1 MGNKKL
7 SIITINYNNAEGLRQ
22 TLASVAMQ
30 TCREFEH
37 IIVDGGSN
45 DESVDIIREYES
57 IISNRK
63 SIILKWVSEKDNGI
77 YDAMNKGV
85 EIASGIRVVNALNR
99 SELVEDKNKG
109 VEIASGI
116 RVVNALNR
124 SELVED
130 KNKGIKKATGDYLY
144 FLNSGDVLADEKVIE
159 GLMTQ
164 LGDADILVGR
174 VNCVSNGTI
183 VGQTP
188 LLSETDMSMYQMYLH
203 GINHQSAIIR
213 RSIQLEHLYDA
224 TLKIGADWKFFVE
237 AIVLGGAMVKFVDS
251 IFANY
256 DVSGVSSNTAQLRQ
270 EREKILAD
278 ILPERIAR
286 DYLAIAPHYYDV
298 VRVEWL
304 LHHPFWYKLY
314 RGITTFARKLNK

>member
-7 SIITINYNNAEGLRQ
+7 SIITINYNNTEGLRQ

-30 TCREFEH
+30 TCRDIEH
-37 IIVDGGSN
+37 IIIDGGST
-45 DESVDIIREYES
+45 DGSVDIIRDYES
-57 IISNRK
+57 SN
-63 SIILKWVSEKDNGI
+63 SLNSNSLTLSWLSEKDKGI
-77 YDAMNKGV
+77 YDAMNKG
-85 EIASGIRVVNALNR
+85 
-99 SELVEDKNKG
+99 
-109 VEIASGI
+109 
-116 RVVNALNR
+116 
-124 SELVED
+124 
-130 KNKGIKKATGDYLY
+130 IKKANGDYLY

-188 LLSETDMSMYQMYLH
+188 LLSEADMSMYQMYLH

-213 RSIQLEHLYDA
+213 RSVQLEHLYDA

-237 AIVLGGAMVKFVDS
+237 AIILGGAKVKFVDG

-286 DYLAIAPHYYDV
+286 DYLAIAPHYYEV
-298 VRVEWL
+298 IRVEWL

-314 RGITTFARKLNK
+314 RGLTTLARKLNK

>member
-30 TCREFEH
+30 TFREFEH

-109 VEIASGI
+109 
-116 RVVNALNR
+116 
-124 SELVED
+124 
-130 KNKGIKKATGDYLY
+130 IKKATGDYLY
-144 FLNSGDVLADEKVIE
+144 FLNSGDVLADEKMIE

-286 DYLAIAPHYYDV
+286 DYLAIAPYYYDV

>member
-1 MGNKKL
+1 MRL

-30 TCREFEH
+30 TCRDIEH
-37 IIVDGGSN
+37 IIIDGGST
-45 DESVDIIREYES
+45 DGSLDIIRDYES
-57 IISNRK
+57 SN
-63 SIILKWVSEKDNGI
+63 SLNSNSLTLSWVSEKDNGI
-77 YDAMNKGV
+77 YDAM
-85 EIASGIRVVNALNR
+85 
-99 SELVEDKNKG
+99 NKG

-159 GLMTQ
+159 GLMRQ

-174 VNCVSNGTI
+174 VNCVSNGDI

-188 LLSETDMSMYQMYLH
+188 LLSESDMSMYQMYLH

-270 EREKILAD
+270 EREKILGD

-286 DYLAIAPHYYDV
+286 DYLAIAPHYYEV
-298 VRVEWL
+298 IRVEWL
-304 LHHPFWYKLY
+304 LRHPFWYKLY
-314 RGITTFARKLNK
+314 RGITTSARKIYRR

>member
-7 SIITINYNNAEGLRQ
+7 SIITINYNNAEGLQQ
-22 TLASVAMQ
+22 TLTSVAMQ
-30 TCREFEH
+30 TFREFEH
-37 IIVDGGSN
+37 IIIDGGST
-45 DESVDIIREYES
+45 DGSVDIIREYENTIKRS
-57 IISNRK
+57 VTINQSTIQV
-63 SIILKWVSEKDNGI
+63 KWVSEPDMGI
-77 YDAMNKGV
+77 YDAM
-85 EIASGIRVVNALNR
+85 
-99 SELVEDKNKG
+99 NKG

-188 LLSETDMSMYQMYLH
+188 LLSEADMSMYQMYLH

-270 EREKILAD
+270 EREKILGD

-304 LHHPFWYKLY
+304 LQHPFWYKLY

>member
-7 SIITINYNNAEGLRQ
+7 SIITINYNNAEGLQQ
-22 TLASVAMQ
+22 TLTSVAMQ
-30 TCREFEH
+30 TFREFEH
-37 IIVDGGSN
+37 IIIDGGST
-45 DESVDIIREYES
+45 DGSVDIIREYENTIKRS
-57 IISNRK
+57 VTINQSTIQV
-63 SIILKWVSEKDNGI
+63 KWVSEPDMGI
-77 YDAMNKGV
+77 YDAM
-85 EIASGIRVVNALNR
+85 
-99 SELVEDKNKG
+99 NKG

-188 LLSETDMSMYQMYLH
+188 LLSEADMSMYQMYLH

-270 EREKILAD
+270 EREKILGD

>member
-30 TCREFEH
+30 TFREFEY
-37 IIVDGGSN
+37 IIVDGGST
-45 DESVDIIREYES
+45 DGSVDVIKEYENTIKQS
-57 IISNRK
+57 VTIEQSTIQV
-63 SIILKWVSEKDNGI
+63 KWSSEPDNGI
-77 YDAMNKGV
+77 YDAMNKGI
-85 EIASGIRVVNALNR
+85 EKASG
-99 SELVEDKNKG
+99 E
-109 VEIASGI
+109 
-116 RVVNALNR
+116 
-124 SELVED
+124 
-130 KNKGIKKATGDYLY
+130 YLY

>member
-1 MGNKKL
+1 MRL

-30 TCREFEH
+30 TCHDIEH
-37 IIVDGGSN
+37 IVIDGDSTDG
-45 DESVDIIREYES
+45 SVDIINEYV
-57 IISNRK
+57 NPCMMYDV
-63 SIILKWVSEKDNGI
+63 LWVSEKDKGI

-85 EIASGIRVVNALNR
+85 
-99 SELVEDKNKG
+99 
-109 VEIASGI
+109 
-116 RVVNALNR
+116 
-124 SELVED
+124 
-130 KNKGIKKATGDYLY
+130 KKANGDYLY

-159 GLMTQ
+159 GLMRQ
-164 LGDADILVGR
+164 LGDADIVVGR
-174 VNCVSNGTI
+174 VNCVSNGDI

-237 AIVLGGAMVKFVDS
+237 AIVLGGAKVKFVDS

>member
-1 MGNKKL
+1 MVNKKL

-30 TCREFEH
+30 TFREFEH

-57 IISNRK
+57 IISNRR

-77 YDAMNKGV
+77 YDAM
-85 EIASGIRVVNALNR
+85 
-99 SELVEDKNKG
+99 NKG

-144 FLNSGDVLADEKVIE
+144 FLNSGDVLADENVIE
-159 GLMTQ
+159 GLMRQ
-164 LGDADILVGR
+164 LGDADIFVGR

>member
-77 YDAMNKGV
+77 YDAM
-85 EIASGIRVVNALNR
+85 
-99 SELVEDKNKG
+99 NKG

>member
-7 SIITINYNNAEGLRQ
+7 SIITINYNNAEGLQQ

-30 TCREFEH
+30 TFREFEH

-45 DESVDIIREYES
+45 DESVDIIREYAS

-77 YDAMNKGV
+77 YDAM
-85 EIASGIRVVNALNR
+85 
-99 SELVEDKNKG
+99 NKG

-188 LLSETDMSMYQMYLH
+188 LLSETDMSMYQLYLH